1 MAKQTFITGQ
11 VLTAAQMTSLQQTA
25 MGGGDTTAKTANY
38 VLVAADAGTVVA
50 MNSAGATTIT
60 VNTSLFAAG
69 DTVTIQNRG
78 AGICTITA
86 GTATVV
92 TAGSLA
98 LGQNEGGILYF
109 TATGAAVFYDFVQA
123 GSSGGGMTL
132 LSTTTLSGASTTISG
147 IDQTYTDLVAVIY
160 GMTNATSDGGIL
172 VRPNN
177 LTTSTS
183 HVITNTT
190 AAATASSVNHQNGD
204 MLLTYSSLVSRTD
217 ADNAYVLTIN
227 NYANTTF
234 PKPFNFYGQ
243 QLAAPTAFKYS
254 IQSAGNII
262 TNSAITSLVFI
273 QNGGNWSTG
282 TVLLYGVK

>member
-1 MAKQTFITGQ
+1 MAKQTFTTGQ

-25 MGGGDTTAKTANY
+25 MGGGDTTAKTTSY
-38 VLVAADAGTVVA
+38 TLVAADAGTVVA
-50 MNSAGATTIT
+50 MNAAGATTIT
-60 VNTSLFAAG
+60 VNTALFAAG

-78 AGICTITA
+78 AGVCTVTA

-132 LSTTTLSGASTTISG
+132 LSTTTLSGASTTISS
-147 IDQTYTDLVAVIY
+147 IDQTYTDLVFVLY
-160 GMTNATSDGGIL
+160 GLTNATNNGGI
-172 VRPNN
+172 VAKPNN
-177 LTTSTS
+177 TSSISNHVLTDCTSAS
-183 HVITNTT
+183 
-190 AAATASSVNHQNGD
+190 AATSVNNQNSD
-204 MLLTYSSLVSRTD
+204 ILMTYNSLISRTD
-217 ADNAYVLTIN
+217 ADNAFVLTVN

-234 PKPFNFYGQ
+234 YKPFSFYGQ
-243 QLAAPTAFKYS
+243 ALAAPTSYKYS
-254 IQSAGNII
+254 IMAAGNIA
-262 TNSAITSLVFI
+262 TNSAITSFNFAN
-273 QNGGNWSTG
+273 NGGNWSTG